1 MINLPDYDQ
10 DLDSRM
16 KVVGIQAQVWLEH
29 LFWVATSAFETLS
42 LDPHFCLRFT
52 RFLGMGAHSLSCD
65 VTKPGDFHL

>member
-1 MINLPDYDQ
+1 MNLPDYDQ

-42 LDPHFCLRFT
+42 FESA
-52 RFLGMGAHSLSCD
+52 FLH
-65 VTKPGDFHL
+65 